1 MIPQWWAKWKTDPE
15 SLEMQLAA
23 GELFTLQQD
32 STSADRAVETVQ
44 FLASN
49 TSVVVALSYAVLE
62 RYIGIGGVSVCPS
75 VTRWYSLKAAATSLL

>member
-1 MIPQWWAKWKTDPE
+1 
-15 SLEMQLAA
+15 MQLAA

-32 STSADRAVETVQ
+32 STSADRAVEKTVQ